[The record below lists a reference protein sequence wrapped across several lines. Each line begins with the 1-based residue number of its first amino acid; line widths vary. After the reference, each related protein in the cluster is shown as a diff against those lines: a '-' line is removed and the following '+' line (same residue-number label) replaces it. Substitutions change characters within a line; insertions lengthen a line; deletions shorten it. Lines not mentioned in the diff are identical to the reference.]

1 MTQDT
6 PRGKEITM
14 LADAKAYSGLAVKDM
29 QQARE
34 FYADTLG
41 LRTSEE
47 YGLLWLHLASGRDTL
62 VYEQPDA
69 TPASFTILN
78 FEVNDIDA
86 VVDAL
91 AARGVRFERY
101 DNMDQD
107 ERGVFRAEARTS
119 PGSRIRRAVCCRF
132 CRRSSDIRS
141 IYRASGV

>member
-1 MTQDT
+1 
-6 PRGKEITM
+6 M
-14 LADAKAYSGLAVKDM
+14 LADTKAYSGLAVKDM

-47 YGLLWLHLASGRDTL
+47 YGLLWLHLAGGRDTL

-78 FEVNDIDA
+78 FQVNDIDA

-91 AARGVRFERY
+91 LARGVRFEHY
-101 DNMDQD
+101 DSMDQD
-107 ERGVFRAEARTS
+107 ERGVFRAEGPYIAWFKD
-119 PGSRIRRAVCCRF
+119 P
-132 CRRSSDIRS
+132 
-141 IYRASGV
+141 SGNLLSVLQEK